1 MAGALCIQLAGPASY
16 NGIIEDKHFIGD
28 ALRTIEVNDIKR
40 ANRLLYVSSFLW
52 EIVFTGILFMMEKL

>member
-1 MAGALCIQLAGPASY
+1 MQRTGPAAWQ
-16 NGIIEDKHFIGD
+16 GISEEKHFIGD